1 VTAARLS
8 LRLADGVALE
18 FALVPPGEFLMGG
31 YGEGWYEEPRHRV
44 RFHQGFYLG
53 VYPVTQA
60 QFAVFTAA
68 RNLNHENYFSD
79 RPSHPAERMDWF
91 QACGFCDWLQ
101 EICSDSIP
109 PGFRASLP
117 TEAQWEYA
125 CRAGTETEYYTG
137 DGEAA
142 LDVAGW
148 FDQNSGGSTQP
159 VGQKVANAWG
169 LHDMH
174 GNVFE
179 WCLDEW
185 DAVAY
190 SQRPEGVVDPVV
202 GDVSASVESKN
213 RVRVVRGG
221 SWIDSAW
228 NCRSAFRFRWSVDY
242 RDWDLGF
249 RACLVPGP
257 VDRRARVK

>member
-1 VTAARLS
+1 VHADRLS

-18 FALVPPGEFLMGG
+18 FAWIPPGEFLMGG
-31 YGEGWYEEPRHRV
+31 YGEYWDEEPRHRV
-44 RFHQGFYLG
+44 RFDHGFYLG

-68 RNLNHENYFSD
+68 RNLSHENDFPD
-79 RPSHPAERMDWF
+79 RPSHPAENLNWLE
-91 QACGFCDWLQ
+91 ACGFCDWLQ
-101 EICSDSIP
+101 EICSVSIP

-137 DGEAA
+137 DGKAA
-142 LDVAGW
+142 LDAAGW
-148 FDQNSGGSTQP
+148 FGQNSGGSTQP
-159 VGQKVANAWG
+159 VGRKVANAWG

-174 GNVFE
+174 GNVDE

-185 DAVAY
+185 DAAAY
-190 SQRPEGVVDPVV
+190 SKRPDGVVDPVV
-202 GDVSASVESKN
+202 GDVSASAEGKN
-213 RVRVVRGG
+213 RDRVVRGG
-221 SWIDSAW
+221 SWFGSAGL
-228 NCRSAFRFRWSVDY
+228 CRSADRDWWSVVYRFRF
-242 RDWDLGF
+242 LGF

-257 VDRRARVK
+257 VDRRAQVK

>member
-1 VTAARLS
+1 MHADRLS
-8 LRLADGVALE
+8 LRLAEGVALE
-18 FALVPPGEFLMGG
+18 FAWIPPGEFLMGG
-31 YGEGWYEEPRHRV
+31 YGGWWAEEPRHRV

-53 VYPVTQA
+53 VYPVTQT

-68 RNLNHENYFSD
+68 RNLNHKNYCPD
-79 RPSHPAERMDWF
+79 RPSHPAENLNWME
-91 QACGFCDWLQ
+91 ACGFCDWLQ

-137 DGEAA
+137 DGKAA
-142 LDVAGW
+142 LDAAGW
-148 FDQNSGGSTQP
+148 FGQNSGGSTQP
-159 VGQKVANAWG
+159 VGRKVANAWG

-174 GNVFE
+174 GNVDE

-185 DAVAY
+185 DAAAY
-190 SQRPEGVVDPVV
+190 SKRPDGVVDPVV
-202 GDVSASVESKN
+202 GDVSASAEGKN
-213 RVRVVRGG
+213 RDRVVRGG
-221 SWIDSAW
+221 SWYDSAW
-228 NCRSAFRFRWSVDY
+228 NCRSAYRFWGSDVFRFRS
-242 RDWDLGF
+242 LGF

-257 VDRRARVK
+257 VDRRAQVK

>member
-1 VTAARLS
+1 MTAARLS
-8 LRLADGVALE
+8 LRLAEGVALE
-18 FALVPPGEFLMGG
+18 FAWIPPGDFLMGD
-31 YGEGWYEEPRHRV
+31 YGGWWYEEPRHRV
-44 RFHQGFYLG
+44 RFDLGFYLG

-68 RNLNHENYFSD
+68 RNLSHGNGFPGQPN
-79 RPSHPAERMDWF
+79 HPAENLNWLE
-91 QACGFCDWLQ
+91 ACGFCDWLQ

-142 LDVAGW
+142 LDAAGW
-148 FDQNSGGSTQP
+148 FGWNLAGSTKP

-169 LHDMH
+169 LYDMH
-174 GNVFE
+174 GNVDE

-190 SQRPEGVVDPVV
+190 SKRPDGVVDPVV
-202 GDVSASVESKN
+202 GDLSASAEGKN
-213 RVRVVRGG
+213 RDRVVRGG
-221 SWIDSAW
+221 SWYDSAGY
-228 NCRSAFRFRWSVDY
+228 CRSAFRGWRSVVNRSWFR
-242 RDWDLGF
+242 GF

-257 VDRRARVK
+257 VDRRARVE

>member
-1 VTAARLS
+1 MTAARLS
-8 LRLADGVALE
+8 LRLAEGVALE
-18 FALVPPGEFLMGG
+18 FAWIPTGEFLMGG
-31 YGEGWYEEPRHRV
+31 YGGRWTEEPRHRV
-44 RFHQGFYLG
+44 RFDLGFYLG

-68 RNLNHENYFSD
+68 RNLNHKNYFSD
-79 RPSHPAERMDWF
+79 RPSHPAENLNWLE
-91 QACGFCDWLQ
+91 ACGFCDWLH

-142 LDVAGW
+142 LEAAGW
-148 FDQNSGGSTQP
+148 FHQNSDDSTQP

-174 GNVFE
+174 GNVDE

-190 SQRPEGVVDPVV
+190 SKRPDGVVDPVV
-202 GDVSASVESKN
+202 GDVSASEEGEN

-221 SWIDSAW
+221 SWGDSARL
-228 NCRSAFRFRWSVDY
+228 CRSAFRFWRSVDHY
-242 RDWDLGF
+242 RYLGF